1 MDVNKEILKLDWE
14 REPKGLYAPIAYTLA
29 AGGKRVRPQLA
40 MIGSQLFG
48 GKDEEVLPAALALE
62 VFHNFTLLHDDV
74 MDKAEVRR
82 GRPTVHIQW
91 NENTAI
97 LSGDQMMIEAYTLLS
112 KVPERALARVLQLFN
127 KMATE
132 ICEGQQY
139 DVDFEQKSDV
149 TIEEYLM
156 MIRLKTS
163 VLLANALQI
172 GAYIAGASEEEQQ
185 AVYEFGIN
193 IGLAFQIQ
201 DDILDVWGDP
211 KTFGKAVG
219 GDIACNKKTFVYLEA
234 MRREGDEEMR
244 RLGDE
249 AMRRSGE
256 RAPQNASVFG
266 DPAEAKGER
275 LEAREELEDWYNQ
288 VLDDNKKKIARV
300 KEIFEQLGVRE
311 ACEQVVRD
319 YTQRALDILET
330 LPQNEAS
337 EELRK
342 LAEKLLVRRV

>member
-1 MDVNKEILKLDWE
+1 MDINKEILKLDWE

-127 KMATE
+127 KMGTE

-139 DVDFEQKSDV
+139 DVDFEQKSHV
-149 TIEEYLM
+149 TIDEYLM

-172 GAYIAGASEEEQQ
+172 GAYIAGANDKEQEALYQ
-185 AVYEFGIN
+185 FGIH

-234 MRREGDEEMR
+234 MRRVGDEAKGERREAMR
-244 RLGDE
+244 RTGDE
-249 AMRRSGE
+249 AMRRVG
-256 RAPQNASVFG
+256 
-266 DPAEAKGER
+266 
-275 LEAREELEDWYNQ
+275 EELEDWYGQ
-288 VLDDNKKKIARV
+288 VLEDNKEKIARV
-300 KEIFEQLGVRE
+300 KEIFEQLGVKE
-311 ACEQVVRD
+311 ACEQVVRE
-319 YTQRALDILET
+319 YTQKALDILEI
-330 LPQNEAS
+330 LPQNAAT
-337 EELRK
+337 EELRQ
-342 LAEKLLVRRV
+342 LAEKLLVRSV

>member
-40 MIGSQLFG
+40 IIASQMFG
-48 GKDEEVLPAALALE
+48 GKDEDVLPAALALE
-62 VFHNFTLLHDDV
+62 IFHNFTLLHDDV
-74 MDKAEVRR
+74 MDHAEVRR

-97 LSGDQMMIEAYTLLS
+97 LSGDQMMIEAYTQLS
-112 KVPERALARVLQLFN
+112 KVPTHTLARVLQLFN
-127 KMATE
+127 QMATE

-139 DVDFEQKSDV
+139 DVDFEQKNNVSID
-149 TIEEYLM
+149 EYLM

-172 GAYIAGASEEEQQ
+172 GAYIAGATEEEQRALYQ
-185 AVYEFGIN
+185 FGIN

-211 KTFGKAVG
+211 KTFGKAIG
-219 GDIACNKKTFVYLEA
+219 GDIACNKKTFVYLQA
-234 MRREGDEEMR
+234 MRL
-244 RLGDE
+244 LGDE
-249 AMRRSGE
+249 AIS
-256 RAPQNASVFG
+256 
-266 DPAEAKGER
+266 
-275 LEAREELEDWYNQ
+275 LEAREELEDWYGKL
-288 VLDDNKKKIARV
+288 LDNNKEKIARV

-311 ACEQVVRD
+311 ICEQVVAD
-319 YTQRALDILET
+319 YTKKALQILDT
-330 LPQNEAS
+330 LPQNAATEQ
-337 EELRK
+337 LRQM
-342 LAEKLLVRRV
+342 AEKLLARSV

>member
-139 DVDFEQKSDV
+139 DVDFEQKSHV
-149 TIEEYLM
+149 TIDEYLM

-172 GAYIAGASEEEQQ
+172 GAYIAGANDKEQEALYQ
-185 AVYEFGIN
+185 FGIHV
-193 IGLAFQIQ
+193 GLAFQIQ

-234 MRREGDEEMR
+234 MRRVGD
-244 RLGDE
+244 
-249 AMRRSGE
+249 
-256 RAPQNASVFG
+256 
-266 DPAEAKGER
+266 EAKGER
-275 LEAREELEDWYNQ
+275 LEAKGERREAREELEDWYGQ
-288 VLDDNKKKIARV
+288 VLDDNKEKIARV
-300 KEIFEQLGVRE
+300 KEIFEQLGVKE

-319 YTQRALDILET
+319 YTQKALDILET
-330 LPQNEAS
+330 LPQNAAT
-337 EELRK
+337 EELRQ
-342 LAEKLLVRRV
+342 LAEKLLVRSV

>member
-40 MIGSQLFG
+40 IIASQMFG
-48 GKDEEVLPAALALE
+48 GKDEDVLPAALALE
-62 VFHNFTLLHDDV
+62 IFHNFTLLHDDV

-97 LSGDQMMIEAYTLLS
+97 LSGDQMMIEAYTQLS
-112 KVPERALARVLQLFN
+112 KVPTHTLARVLQLFN
-127 KMATE
+127 QMATK

-139 DVDFEQKSDV
+139 DVDFEQKNNVSID
-149 TIEEYLM
+149 EYLM

-172 GAYIAGASEEEQQ
+172 GAYIAGATEEEQRALYQ
-185 AVYEFGIN
+185 FGIN

-211 KTFGKAVG
+211 KTFGKAIG
-219 GDIACNKKTFVYLEA
+219 GDIACNKKTFVYLQA
-234 MRREGDEEMR
+234 MRL
-244 RLGDE
+244 LGDE
-249 AMRRSGE
+249 AIS
-256 RAPQNASVFG
+256 
-266 DPAEAKGER
+266 
-275 LEAREELEDWYNQ
+275 LEAREELEDWYGKL
-288 VLDDNKKKIARV
+288 LDDNKEKIARV

-311 ACEQVVRD
+311 ICEQVVAD
-319 YTQRALDILET
+319 YTKKALQILDT
-330 LPQNEAS
+330 LPQNAATEQ
-337 EELRK
+337 LRQ
-342 LAEKLLVRRV
+342 LADKLLVRSV